1 MPQLTWICHFKYF
14 RIFCDNFNA
23 NHVFFYYLRSV
34 THNFSLGQI
43 HCTVET
49 IYADISKL
57 NVFNFS
63 LTNYA
68 VTNSSP
74 TKATENLSFFICIK
88 QVTRSTK
95 KAYKNE
101 PHRYNIPN
109 WNDSQFSTTK
119 TDITEWNKRKASLF
133 WFLNI
138 WKKQRKKQERK
149 NPYGTNVYISFI

>member
-1 MPQLTWICHFKYF
+1 M
-14 RIFCDNFNA
+14 A
-23 NHVFFYYLRSV
+23 
-34 THNFSLGQI
+34 HNFSLGQI

-109 WNDSQFSTTK
+109 
-119 TDITEWNKRKASLF
+119 
-133 WFLNI
+133 
-138 WKKQRKKQERK
+138 
-149 NPYGTNVYISFI
+149 